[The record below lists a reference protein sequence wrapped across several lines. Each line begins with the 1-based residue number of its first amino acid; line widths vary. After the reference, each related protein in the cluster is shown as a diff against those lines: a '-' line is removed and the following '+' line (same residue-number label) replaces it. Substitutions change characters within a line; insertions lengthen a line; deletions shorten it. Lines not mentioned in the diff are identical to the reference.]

1 MLVQATPAASKSEEE
16 RAAAPARPP
25 VAAAAAALGKFL
37 SSIMFDTTAAAF
49 LCKTCVNRNFCLNT
63 EMLWQQLGRAAM
75 TRT

>member
-25 VAAAAAALGKFL
+25 PVAAATAALGKFL

-49 LCKTCVNRNFCLNT
+49 YVRPVPIVISV
-63 EMLWQQLGRAAM
+63 
-75 TRT
+75 